1 MILSD
6 KTLRKEITNNRLVKN
21 VNLHNIQPSSV
32 DITLSNSFA
41 TTVKTDK
48 TYELK
53 DELPY
58 NTFEDTDYI
67 IIHPHEFVLATTQ
80 EHFVCPDNVCGFVEG
95 RSSIGRLG
103 LFIQNAGWIDAG
115 FEGEITLELYNA
127 SENSYILRAGQR
139 VGQIVFATMDE
150 KAEHPYRGK
159 YQGQTGATTSRI
171 SQDED

>member
-6 KTLRKEITNNRLVKN
+6 KTLRSQILKGKLVKN

-41 TTVKTDK
+41 KMRKTGK

-58 NTFEDTDYI
+58 ETFEDVDYVV
-67 IIHPHEFVLATTQ
+67 IHPHEFILATTE
-80 EHFVCPDNVCGFVEG
+80 EHFVFPDDVCGFVEG

-127 SENSYILRAGQR
+127 SENTYILRAGQR
-139 VGQIVFATMDE
+139 VGQVVFAKMDDY
-150 KAEHPYRGK
+150 AEHPYRGK
-159 YQGQTGATTSRI
+159 YQGQTGATPSRI
-171 SQDED
+171 SEDEN

>member
-6 KTLRKEITNNRLVKN
+6 KTLRLSISSGALVKN
-21 VNLHNIQPSSV
+21 VDMQNVQPSSV
-32 DITLSNSFA
+32 DITLSRSFA
-41 TTVKTDK
+41 KMQKTGK

-58 NTFEDTDYI
+58 KQFEDVDYI
-67 IIHPHEFVLATTQ
+67 VIHPHEFILATTR
-80 EHFVCPDNVCGFVEG
+80 EHFVFPDNICGFVEG

-127 SENSYILRAGQR
+127 SENTYVLRAGQR
-139 VGQIVFATMDE
+139 VGQVVFAQMDQM
-150 KAEHPYRGK
+150 AENPYRGK
-159 YQGQTGATTSRI
+159 YQGQTGATVSRI
-171 SQDED
+171 SQDTY